1 MDVCFGLTGGDF
13 RMIDWVADELVFDV
27 RTQRSLRMH
36 MWLAEA
42 SRYCVSDQSPRGGV
56 PAPGAGEPAGP
67 DGRSGWASEWSIVT

>member
-1 MDVCFGLTGGDF
+1 MDDCFGITGRDF
-13 RMIDWVADELVFDV
+13 RMIGWLVYEALIGV
-27 RTQRSLRMH
+27 RTQRSLRMR

-42 SRYCVSDQSPRGGV
+42 SRYRVSDQRPRGGV

>member
-1 MDVCFGLTGGDF
+1 MVDCFGITGGDF
-13 RMIDWVADELVFDV
+13 RMIRWLVYEALIDV
-27 RTQRSLRMH
+27 RTQRSLRML

-67 DGRSGWASEWSIVT
+67 DGRNGCASEWSIVT

>member
-1 MDVCFGLTGGDF
+1 MVVCFGITGGEF
-13 RMIDWVADELVFDV
+13 RVIGWVVDELVFNV

-56 PAPGAGEPAGP
+56 PDPGAGEPAGP

>member
-1 MDVCFGLTGGDF
+1 MVVCFGITGGDF
-13 RMIDWVADELVFDV
+13 RMIGWVAYEALFDV
-27 RTQRSLRMH
+27 RTERSLRMH
-36 MWLAEA
+36 VWLAEA

>member
-13 RMIDWVADELVFDV
+13 RMIDWVAYELVFDV

-67 DGRSGWASEWSIVT
+67 DGRNGWASEWSIVT